1 MKYYF
6 DQLTFERMVVER
18 LKSSQPSKSKK
29 IELSLKFDLKILF
42 SDNVGLPSFKA
53 LLLLIQLE
61 RTKKLKLLLS
71 SLLMLRIVLSFS
83 FSFSLS
89 LAQCLS
95 RFLSLS
101 HVASPSWFL
110 SSQGSFFWAF
120 AFTIP
125 IPHNLLCSQ
134 SVCAYFFCQLLSL
147 VISSSHSTSL
157 TLSHTQQTLKKA
169 EKWTLREQL
178 KMAFSRKKIHE
189 FLSS

>member
-83 FSFSLS
+83 VSLS
-89 LAQCLS
+89 LSPAQCLS

-101 HVASPSWFL
+101 HVPSPTWFL
-110 SSQGSFFWAF
+110 SSQGSFF
-120 AFTIP
+120 
-125 IPHNLLCSQ
+125 
-134 SVCAYFFCQLLSL
+134 
-147 VISSSHSTSL
+147 
-157 TLSHTQQTLKKA
+157 
-169 EKWTLREQL
+169 
-178 KMAFSRKKIHE
+178 
-189 FLSS
+189 

>member
-6 DQLTFERMVVER
+6 DPLTFERMVVER
-18 LKSSQPSKSKK
+18 LKSSQLSKSKK

-83 FSFSLS
+83 FSLS

-95 RFLSLS
+95 RFLS
-101 HVASPSWFL
+101 PSWFL
-110 SSQGSFFWAF
+110 SSYGSFFWAF

>member
-1 MKYYF
+1 MMKYYF

-83 FSFSLS
+83 FSLSLS
-89 LAQCLS
+89 PAQCLS

-101 HVASPSWFL
+101 HVPSPTWFL
-110 SSQGSFFWAF
+110 SSQGSFF
-120 AFTIP
+120 
-125 IPHNLLCSQ
+125 
-134 SVCAYFFCQLLSL
+134 
-147 VISSSHSTSL
+147 
-157 TLSHTQQTLKKA
+157 
-169 EKWTLREQL
+169 
-178 KMAFSRKKIHE
+178 
-189 FLSS
+189 